1 MKGMSGSVKLLLALM
16 GCSFLFGIQPARA
29 VDVNIKITGTILI
42 PPCKINGNDAEI
54 QVSFGKMSLYNV
66 DGQKNAQT
74 KTVTVNCDYYQ
85 GTPYVLIDGPVLQG
99 AGDNVLK
106 TTGANPSALGIAL
119 YQGSDVN
126 TAHPLRTG
134 TGEQGKYGYKI
145 TRGLTGRNQASGTF
159 TFTAVPVKY
168 GSGALTAGMFS
179 ATATMKIN
187 YL

>member
-1 MKGMSGSVKLLLALM
+1 MKGMSGSVKILLALM

-29 VDVNIKITGTILI
+29 IDVNIKITGTILI

-54 QVSFGKMSLYNV
+54 QVSFGKMSLYDV

-85 GTPYVLIDGPVLQG
+85 NTPYIQVTGDVLSG
-99 AGDNVLK
+99 AGGNVLK
-106 TTGANPSALGIAL
+106 TTGANPSTLGIAL
-119 YQGSDVN
+119 YQGSDVDP
-126 TAHPLRTG
+126 AHPLRAG
-134 TGEQGKYGYKI
+134 AGEQGKYGYEI
-145 TRGLTGRNQASGTF
+145 TRGLTGRNRASGTF

-168 GSGALTAGMFS
+168 GSGALTAGVFS
-179 ATATMKIN
+179 ATATMKIS